1 MCVCVCVCVCMD
13 VYVVKMC
20 KSESIYNPFMIRSN
34 SGLESCPVY
43 LMGYS
48 GAYGSIMIWIVYH
61 QLPPLFLVA
70 S

>member
-1 MCVCVCVCVCMD
+1 MCVCID
-13 VYVVKMC
+13 VYVVKMF
-20 KSESIYNPFMIRSN
+20 KSESIYKPFMIKSN
-34 SGLESCPVY
+34 SGLESWPVY

-61 QLPPLFLVA
+61 QLPSLFLVA

>member
-1 MCVCVCVCVCMD
+1 MCID
-13 VYVVKMC
+13 VYVVKMF
-20 KSESIYNPFMIRSN
+20 KSESIYKPFMIKSN
-34 SGLESCPVY
+34 SGLESWPVY

>member
-1 MCVCVCVCVCMD
+1 MCID

-34 SGLESCPVY
+34 SGLESWPVY

-48 GAYGSIMIWIVYH
+48 GAYGSIT
-61 QLPPLFLVA
+61 PL
-70 S
+70 